1 MEEFP
6 EEKGYLAHPGWVK
19 GNPKNNAI
27 YLERCYDTYPEWKNY
42 IKAIDRLLN
51 RLAPGYNID
60 QIKDKFGGLRFY
72 WTAPAD
78 LNPETAL
85 ILRECV
91 AHIEEL
97 APELR

>member
-6 EEKGYLAHPGWVK
+6 EAPGYKAQPGWVK

-27 YLERCYDTYPEWKNY
+27 YLERCYEVYPEWKQH

-60 QIKDKFGGLRFY
+60 QIKDKFGELRFY
-72 WTAPAD
+72 WSAPVD
-78 LNPETAL
+78 TPVETAL
-85 ILRECV
+85 VLRECV
-91 AHIEEL
+91 GHIEEL
-97 APELR
+97 APKLH

>member
-6 EEKGYLAHPGWVK
+6 EAKGYMAQPGWVK
-19 GNPKNNAI
+19 GNPKNNPI
-27 YLERCYDTYPEWKNY
+27 YLERCYEVYPEWKQY

-60 QIKDKFGGLRFY
+60 QIKAKFGGLRFY
-72 WTAPAD
+72 WSAPAD
-78 LNPETAL
+78 ANPETVL
-85 ILRECV
+85 VLRECV

-97 APELR
+97 APRLR

>member
-1 MEEFP
+1 MEEF
-6 EEKGYLAHPGWVK
+6 EEAPGYRAQPGWVK

-27 YLERCYDTYPEWKNY
+27 YLQRCYEVYPEWKQY

-72 WTAPAD
+72 WSAAD
-78 LNPETAL
+78 DLDPEMAL
-85 ILRECV
+85 ALRECV
-91 AHIEEL
+91 VHIEEL
-97 APELR
+97 APKLQ